1 VEETPPKSETP
12 PGPVVYA
19 GRFADRVA
27 DLPGGYPVLSE
38 WEVLPARLASVTKSS
53 TVLVVLDLFSFPF
66 DALNAVGRDVPLV
79 VVPPAGFDAEFLVAV
94 FGAPVFRRLGFFDRV
109 ATADDDLWE
118 SLRRRY
124 GWARGQRV
132 VLAGKDLE
140 SAAGEITALL
150 LAEDAMIPAT
160 EAPYGDKAAHRAERR
175 VLEPRFAEARGGRAE
190 DVAFDVLEVSSGTG
204 RWAASFD
211 LARTRYHGLDADGP
225 AVETA
230 RFNFPEASFG
240 LMGPGPDLP
249 YEDEAFDLV
258 FSTGALGRYPVPE
271 KGPLLSEMWRVAKPG
286 GRLLFLED
294 FVSGR
299 PGLYPAPV
307 TQFVDLLME
316 ATNWQIVLEYVESLR
331 YPGEDL
337 TRAAVIS
344 ASRLGVPKR
353 W

>member
-1 VEETPPKSETP
+1 
-12 PGPVVYA
+12 
-19 GRFADRVA
+19 
-27 DLPGGYPVLSE
+27 
-38 WEVLPARLASVTKSS
+38 
-53 TVLVVLDLFSFPF
+53 VLVVLDLFSFPF
-66 DALNAVGRDVPLV
+66 EALNAVGYDVPLV
-79 VVPPAGFDAEFLVAV
+79 VVLPAGFDAEFLVAV
-94 FGAPVFRRLGFFDRV
+94 FGDPVFRRLGFFDRI
-109 ATADDDLWE
+109 ATDDDDLWE
-118 SLRRRY
+118 FLRGRY

-132 VLAGKDLE
+132 VLGGKDPE
-140 SAAGEITALL
+140 SVAGEIAVLL
-150 LAEDAMIPAT
+150 RAEDAMIPAT
-160 EAPYGDKAAHRAERR
+160 GAPYADKAAHLAERR
-175 VLEPRFAEARGGRAE
+175 VLEPRLAEARGGRAE

-211 LARTRYHGLDADGP
+211 LARTRYHGLDADEP

-230 RFNFPEASFG
+230 RFNFPEAFFG

-258 FSTGALGRYPVPE
+258 FSAGALVRYPVPE

-299 PGLYPAPV
+299 PGLYPLPV

-316 ATNWQIVLEYVESLR
+316 ATNCQVVLEYVESLR

-344 ASRLGVPKR
+344 VSRLGVPKR

>member
-1 VEETPPKSETP
+1 MEESPTKSETP
-12 PGPVVYA
+12 RGPVVYG

-27 DLPGGYPVLSE
+27 DLPGGYPVLDE
-38 WEVLPARLASVTKSS
+38 WEVLPARLAAVTEGS

-66 DALNAVGRDVPLV
+66 EALGAVGRDVPLV
-79 VVPPAGFDAEFLVAV
+79 VVPPAGFDAKFLVAV
-94 FGAPVFRRLGFFDRV
+94 FGDPVFRRLGFFDRI

-132 VLAGKDLE
+132 VLAERDPE
-140 SAAGEITALL
+140 SAAAEIAALL
-150 LAEDAMIPAT
+150 RAEDAMIPAAG
-160 EAPYGDKAAHRAERR
+160 APYADKAAHRAERR

-190 DVAFDVLEVSSGTG
+190 DVSFDVLEVGAGTG

-211 LARTRYHGLDADGP
+211 LARTRFQGLDTDRT

-240 LMGPGPDLP
+240 AMRPGTELP
-249 YEDEAFDLV
+249 HADEAFDLV
-258 FSTGALGRYPVPE
+258 FSAGALGRYPVPE

-299 PGLYPAPV
+299 AGVHPV
-307 TQFVDLLME
+307 SVTRFVDLLME
-316 ATNWQIVLEYVESLR
+316 ATDWQVVLEHVESLR

-344 ASRLGVPKR
+344 VSRLGVPKR